1 LLKRALISK
10 QPFTGLYFDIP
21 ITPDA
26 VNQVEL
32 PEMLSPKLENNGS
45 ANKFSAIKIKL
56 IQTEDSS
63 SVLYAEVGPDFID
76 LVFGL
81 LSVPLGSIIKAYSQW
96 PQNGCVDNLYR
107 SIDGSARGCIRDGCR
122 SLLLSPKFACFFGCS
137 INALQVE
144 ESGPNKTVSH
154 RRCSKC
160 SKDIWGDNKCACT
173 YGQSY
178 SITHDEIN
186 PKSTTPRDSYSREY
200 IKEGPR
206 NFIVTNDLR
215 VLHFSLA
222 NTLQVM
228 RASNI
233 PKEKL
238 VEKELTLDRTQVIL
252 DLLLLNKACL

>member
-173 YGQSY
+173 YG
-178 SITHDEIN
+178 H
-186 PKSTTPRDSYSREY
+186 
-200 IKEGPR
+200 
-206 NFIVTNDLR
+206 FIVTNDLR

-228 RASNI
+228 RASHI

-252 DLLLLNKACL
+252 DLLLLNQACL